1 MQSLE
6 RSSKLAVICSGR
18 HTSSHFESVRGT
30 IRRRSPVGAWGIFF
44 EVLEGGAGTAY
55 SLAVLGKGLRGV
67 GLCWC
72 SKAGEV
78 EGFRVCAFGV

>member
-1 MQSLE
+1 MSFACGSFVVLE
-6 RSSKLAVICSGR
+6 GYI
-18 HTSSHFESVRGT
+18 
-30 IRRRSPVGAWGIFF
+30 F

-55 SLAVLGKGLRGV
+55 SWAVLGEGLRGV

-78 EGFRVCAFGV
+78 EGFSGCAFWV